1 MGAFSDIFG
10 KVPKVL
16 ILEMFAENPDDEL
29 TVKDVIDQT
38 GVSKRGAYL
47 IIKKFKDTGLLTKI
61 PGRPEKYMLN
71 HNDLRALTLIKA
83 EPLLIMGKLEYEIKM
98 DDNIPLT
105 MPYQNYDGYIINVN
119 SRWGYKTYNTYFDGT
134 ERDDVTEDVKTN
146 NDQYSLPIGA

>member
-1 MGAFSDIFG
+1 
-10 KVPKVL
+10 
-16 ILEMFAENPDDEL
+16 
-29 TVKDVIDQT
+29 
-38 GVSKRGAYL
+38 
-47 IIKKFKDTGLLTKI
+47 
-61 PGRPEKYMLN
+61 MLN